1 MPKIEAQ
8 LRRLFKKQK
17 ASEKPRKRMVELVRE
32 LLAFHYQG
40 GLSEEQA
47 QVFMSR
53 SCEALSIR
61 QQIEER
67 TEVVACS
74 KPFVLSSLND
84 GGAQSPEA
92 RLRYRFSS
100 AMTLTRASAQKQV
113 LPLRLSDDLDL
124 KVERFI
130 NQIVLL
136 VLNKAEEEERAHL
149 YAKVLML
156 LTQEKANLNA
166 KLGVVRPMPEKKK
179 HKELV
184 GAEMEE
190 EEGSAMEKR
199 ARQMNP
205 NDGRTGHFETA
216 CGSAFEKKVKA

>member
-1 MPKIEAQ
+1 
-8 LRRLFKKQK
+8 
-17 ASEKPRKRMVELVRE
+17 MVELVRE
-32 LLAFHYQG
+32 LLAFHHQG

-67 TEVVACS
+67 KEVVACS

-136 VLNKAEEEERAHL
+136 VLNKAKEEERAHL
-149 YAKVLML
+149 YTKVLML
-156 LTQEKANLNA
+156 LTQEKANLNV
-166 KLGVVRPMPEKKK
+166 KLGLVRPMPEKKK
-179 HKELV
+179 HEQLD

-190 EEGSAMEKR
+190 EGSAVEKR
-199 ARQMNP
+199 ARQMKT
-205 NDGRTGHFETA
+205 NDGSNAVHFETA
-216 CGSAFEKKVKA
+216 CGSAFEKKIKA